1 MISSNCN
8 WPIPKIISKFMIN
21 SSKNKISSNNS
32 LFINHLWD
40 LINYILILLSKLTLS
55 RKKDNLFLI
64 TVFCWKLKTDSIIP
78 MKMLSWSFQ
87 KWNTKNKWHII
98 LIQGINKVIIDFR
111 MSSLIIIYSI
121 SNKMLL
127 MSYQIKGIWI

>member
-21 SSKNKISSNNS
+21 SSKNKISLSNS